1 MSPLIFFLYSSQIQS
16 FRFSVSVL
24 TPSPCGHS
32 PYLICDEQR
41 ESVDTL
47 MCFLCCGY
55 LFNSSVTSCYL
66 PYILRCK
73 NTPQCCGTRQGRR
86 VLVFNIL
93 ALPLFSLLLFSTGTF
108 PIGRGRTDMLFLI
121 FFSTPSP
128 FGHSPYIPFRN
139 TEGERYAS
147 LFSRYRRY

>member
-1 MSPLIFFLYSSQIQS
+1 MFFES
-16 FRFSVSVL
+16 L

-73 NTPQCCGTRQGRR
+73 TQWRGECFAMPQGIGG
-86 VLVFNIL
+86 VVKGIFSFLV
-93 ALPLFSLLLFSTGTF
+93 
-108 PIGRGRTDMLFLI
+108 
-121 FFSTPSP
+121 
-128 FGHSPYIPFRN
+128 
-139 TEGERYAS
+139 
-147 LFSRYRRY
+147 